1 MSGKLSGGDQ
11 IKAVNELPGWRMVP
25 GRDAIA
31 KTYQFRDFQEAFGW
45 MTRVA
50 EIAERMDHH
59 PEWRNVYRMVE
70 VVLTSH
76 DAGGVTDRDIR
87 LAQEM
92 ERLSQEG
99 QGGEAAQG
107 AAGSQGQAAPLPT
120 RSDIEG
126 GPSLDDAQAQ
136 PTATP

>member
-1 MSGKLSGGDQ
+1 MSGKLSDAEKG
-11 IKAVNELPGWRMVP
+11 KALEELSGWNSVS

-50 EIAERMDHH
+50 EVAERMDHH
-59 PEWRNVYRMVE
+59 PEWRNVYRTVE

-76 DAGGVTDRDIR
+76 DSGGVTERDLKLAREMDRL
-87 LAQEM
+87 LA
-92 ERLSQEG
+92 EG
-99 QGGEAAQG
+99 TGQG
-107 AAGSQGQAAPLPT
+107 AASAPDAGTLPS
-120 RSDIEG
+120 RSDTAQG
-126 GPSLDDAQAQ
+126 GPSLDDAEAQ